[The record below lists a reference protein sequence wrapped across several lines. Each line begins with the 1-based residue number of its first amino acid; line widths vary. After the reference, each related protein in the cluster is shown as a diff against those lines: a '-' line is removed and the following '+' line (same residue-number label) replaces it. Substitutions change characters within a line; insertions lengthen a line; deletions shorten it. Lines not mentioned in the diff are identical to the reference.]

1 LTPESGLCYNSP
13 PLKDSRVS
21 KPARDAETPPA
32 GPSLEMPRFSFPE
45 GTRLGMSAV
54 GRASGVGFSAGCL
67 TVLLTLGAL
76 FLGLWLDGQLGTKP
90 MLTLA
95 LVLTSIP
102 VGLIFLVFYVL
113 HFSRRVSQGIAA
125 DQQQVDKEP

>member
-1 LTPESGLCYNSP
+1 MSEPESEP
-13 PLKDSRVS
+13 KKPL
-21 KPARDAETPPA
+21 A
-32 GPSLEMPRFSFPE
+32 GPKLELPRLTFPE
-45 GTRLGMSAV
+45 GARLGVSAV

-95 LVLTSIP
+95 FVLTSIP

-113 HFSRRVSQGIAA
+113 HFSRRVGQGIAA
-125 DQQQVDKEP
+125 DQHQVDKEP

>member
-1 LTPESGLCYNSP
+1 MSE
-13 PLKDSRVS
+13 
-21 KPARDAETPPA
+21 PARDAEKPPA
-32 GPSLEMPRFSFPE
+32 GASLEMPRFSFPQ
-45 GTRLGMSAV
+45 GARQGMSAV

-95 LVLTSIP
+95 FVLTSIP

-125 DQQQVDKEP
+125 DQRQMDKEP